1 VDIKQKL
8 AAVLGSGALAILMV
22 LVPHFEGVRYVAY
35 QDAVG
40 VWTICYGHTRG
51 VTQGMRATQAQCD
64 AWLEEDIKIALAAV
78 DRNVKAKISE
88 TMRAALA
95 DFVFNLGE
103 GALRRSTLLALV
115 NSGRLYEA
123 CNEYRRWVLAGGRK
137 LDGLVKRRS
146 VEEWLCRMQ

>member
-1 VDIKQKL
+1 MDIKQKL
-8 AAVLGSGALAILMV
+8 LAVIGSGALAILIV
-22 LVPHFEGVRYVAY
+22 LVPHFEGVRYLAY
-35 QDAVG
+35 QDSVG
-40 VWTICYGHTRG
+40 VWTICSGHTRG
-51 VTQGMRATQAQCD
+51 VHPGMRATQAQCD
-64 AWLEEDIKIALAAV
+64 AWLEADIKIALAAV
-78 DRNVKAKISE
+78 DRNVKVKISE

-115 NSGRLYEA
+115 NSGRLFEA

-137 LDGLVKRRS
+137 LDGLVKRRT

>member
-1 VDIKQKL
+1 MDIKQRVL
-8 AAVLGSGALAILMV
+8 AVVGSGAVAILMV
-22 LVPHFEGVRYVAY
+22 ILPHFEGVRYVAY
-35 QDAVG
+35 QDSVG

-51 VTQGMRATQAQCD
+51 VLPGMRATQAQCD
-64 AWLEEDIKIALAAV
+64 AWLDEDIKIALDAV
-78 DRNVKAKISE
+78 DRNVKVKISE

-103 GALRRSTLLALV
+103 TALRRSTLLALV
-115 NSGRLYEA
+115 NSGRLFEA

-137 LDGLVKRRS
+137 LDGLVKRRA